1 LSKPRRKLHDIEIHL
16 QEVGCGRMDCIGLG
30 QNKEMG
36 KLGGKRQ
43 FSRPRRKWNDIIEID
58 LQEVGCGRMDC
69 IGLGQ
74 DREMGK
80 LGRKRPLSRPMR
92 KWDDI
97 IEIDLQEVACSLS
110 ERNIQKLL

>member
-1 LSKPRRKLHDIEIHL
+1 
-16 QEVGCGRMDCIGLG
+16 
-30 QNKEMG
+30 
-36 KLGGKRQ
+36 
-43 FSRPRRKWNDIIEID
+43 
-58 LQEVGCGRMDC
+58 MDC